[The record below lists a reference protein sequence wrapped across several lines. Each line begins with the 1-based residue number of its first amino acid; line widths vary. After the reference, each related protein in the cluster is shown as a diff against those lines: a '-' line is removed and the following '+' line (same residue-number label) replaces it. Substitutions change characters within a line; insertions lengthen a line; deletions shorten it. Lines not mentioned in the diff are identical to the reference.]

1 MISFFKTISCL
12 AIGVAF
18 TSSVIAAPN
27 VLVILVDDMGYG
39 DVGAYNPDSK
49 IPTPRLD
56 QLAGEGMIFTDA
68 HAPGPL
74 CHVSRYGL
82 MTGRYPF
89 RKEIEWRNNAV
100 IDEGR
105 LTLPGMLQEAGYQTH
120 MVGKWHLGFFE
131 DPEFKGPL
139 RGGPVDRGFH
149 EYFGIRA
156 STDIP
161 PYFYIVGDRAV
172 KPPTET
178 IEANKTEGWT
188 DIQGKFWR
196 EGGISPDMDLEEVL
210 PRFTD
215 EAISV
220 IEGHDADKPLML
232 YLAYPAPH
240 TPWLPTEEF
249 VDTTEVGLYGDFT
262 AMVDANVGEV
272 IDALDA
278 AGMKD
283 DTIVIF
289 TSDNGPVWFQDDTK
303 RFQHSSTGP
312 LRGIKGGAWEGGHR
326 MPFIVRWPD
335 QIKAGG
341 VCDSAICFTDI
352 MATMADLLEFDIP
365 EDQAP
370 DSFSFLASLK
380 DADAESQRPPIVM
393 AAGRKHKLIRKG
405 DWKLIVG
412 TDSGGFSGREYKVP
426 KDAPKMQLYN
436 LKDDIGER
444 NNLIEKHPELVKS
457 LLAELEQIESN
468 E

>member
-1 MISFFKTISCL
+1 MSRFSKLFYTL
-12 AIGVAF
+12 ALGAVLT
-18 TSSVIAAPN
+18 TSALSAPN
-27 VLVILVDDMGYG
+27 VLIILVDDLGYG

-56 QLAGEGMIFTDA
+56 QLASEGMAFTDA

-89 RKEIEWRNNAV
+89 RKEIHWINNAV
-100 IDEGR
+100 IDEDR
-105 LTLPGMLQEAGYQTH
+105 LTLPAMLQEAGYQTH

-161 PYFYIVGDRAV
+161 PYFYIIGDRAIQ
-172 KPPTET
+172 PPTET
-178 IEANKTEGWT
+178 IEANGTEGWT
-188 DIQGKFWR
+188 NIQGKFWR
-196 EGGISPDMDLEEVL
+196 EGGISPDMDLHEVL

-220 IEGHDADKPLML
+220 IEGHGSDKPLML

-240 TPWLPTEEF
+240 TPWLPSDEF
-249 VDTTEVGLYGDFT
+249 VGTTEVGLYGDFT
-262 AMVDANVGEV
+262 AMVDANIGEV

-278 AGMKD
+278 ADMKD

-289 TSDNGPVWFQDDTK
+289 TSDNGPVWFENDVK
-303 RFQHSSTGP
+303 RFQHASAGP

-326 MPFIVRWPD
+326 MPFIVRWPERV
-335 QIKAGG
+335 KAGTT
-341 VCDSAICFTDI
+341 CDATICFTDI
-352 MATMADLLEFDIP
+352 MATMADLLQVQIP
-365 EDQAP
+365 DGQAP
-370 DSFSFLASLK
+370 DSYSFLSSLD
-380 DADAESQRPPIVM
+380 DAQAISQRPPIVM
-393 AAGRKHKLIRKG
+393 HAGRKHRMIRKG

-412 TDSGGFSGREYKVP
+412 TDSGGFSGREHKPP
-426 KDAPKMQLYN
+426 KDAPKIQLYN
-436 LKDDIGER
+436 LKEDIGER
-444 NNLIEKHPELVKS
+444 NNVYDKYPEKAEA
-457 LLAELEQIESN
+457 LLAELTEIEST